1 MKRTIMILPQF
12 DNMDVIEQIRNKY
25 DPLAKLIQP
34 HITLVFPFES
44 EVSNDFLEEVI
55 KKQLMHINPF
65 EVVLQGFSRQIEEKT
80 TYLFLDIIIGAKE
93 LQGIHDLL
101 YSVNFAT
108 LNEDYTYVPHITVGR
123 FSEVSSL
130 NNAYADVKN
139 LNIIFKSRINKI
151 IIEEIATDEQ
161 SIVVKEIFL

>member
-1 MKRTIMILPQF
+1 MMLPQF
-12 DNMDVIEQIRNKY
+12 DNMDVIEQIRDKY

-44 EVSNDFLEEVI
+44 EVSNDFLEDVI
-55 KKQLMHINPF
+55 KKQLMYIKPF
-65 EVVLQGFSRQIEEKT
+65 EVVLQGFSKQIDENAS
-80 TYLFLDIIIGAKE
+80 YLFLDVIMGAME
-93 LQGIHDLL
+93 LQSIHNLL
-101 YSVNFAT
+101 YNVNFAT

-139 LNIIFKSRINKI
+139 LNIMLKSRINKI